1 MFYVTHKLHMP
12 ADEVLTMY
20 VVEVKEGAVVRCFP
34 FEAELQSM
42 VWKDE
47 LFLSSVSSAWCL
59 NDIVEKAVHDAQPLC
74 LYEPIDG
81 VAVRRLL

>member
-12 ADEVLTMY
+12 GDEIRAMW
-20 VVEVKEGAVVRCFP
+20 VVELKNGAVVRCFP

-42 VWKDE
+42 VWKEE
-47 LFLSSVSSAWCL
+47 LFLSPVVSAKCL
-59 NDIVEKAVHDAQPLC
+59 SDITGRAVHGAQPLC
-74 LYEPIDG
+74 LYETIDG